1 MFSFLSLHP
10 IGELFQP
17 VAATYLLV
25 ILIIMVIGKK
35 IHNRCA
41 QYDVDH
47 ELTTT
52 DNKAVALSTAGYLFA
67 LGLILWGVIT
77 PDENAVPVTGFWGLI
92 TDIIG
97 TFFWGFIGIGL
108 LQVANLLNDRY
119 LLPNFSNYKE
129 IIEDKNLGTGAVE
142 GCTFIASGIIIKTVL
157 SGSGASFFVDIV
169 GTIFYFAVGQIAFI
183 LFGRLYQYVSSFDL
197 HHEIEQDNAAAGIA
211 FGLSMVAVGIL
222 LADYINA
229 YNSIFG
235 LIFWLPVSF
244 FFLITGRYIADK
256 MLLPGALLDDE
267 ISQDHN
273 WGAALIEGGVAII
286 IALVVGNLFF
296 S

>member
-1 MFSFLSLHP
+1 MFSFLSLRP
-10 IGELFQP
+10 IAELFQP
-17 VAATYLLV
+17 VAATYLLA

-35 IHNRCA
+35 IHSYCTD
-41 QYDVDH
+41 YDLDH

-52 DNKAVALSTAGYLFA
+52 DNKAVALSTTGYLFG

-77 PDENAVPVTGFWGLI
+77 PGENQAPVIGFWGLVG
-92 TDIIG
+92 DLIG
-97 TFFWGFIGIGL
+97 TFFWGLIGIGL
-108 LQVANLLNDRY
+108 LQVANYLNDNY
-119 LLPNFSNYKE
+119 LLPNFSNRKE
-129 IIEDKNLGTGAVE
+129 IIVDKNLGTGAVE

-157 SGSGASFFVDIV
+157 SGSGANFFVDII
-169 GTIFYFAVGQIAFI
+169 GTIFYFAVGQISFI
-183 LFGRLYQYVSSFDL
+183 IFGRIYQYVSTFDL
-197 HHEIEQDNAAAGIA
+197 HDEIEKDNAAAGVA
-211 FGLSMVAVGIL
+211 FGLTMVAVSIL
-222 LADYINA
+222 LADYINT

-235 LIFWLPVSF
+235 LLFWLPVSF

-256 MLLPGALLDDE
+256 LLLPGSLLDDE
-267 ISQDHN
+267 ISQDQN

>member
-1 MFSFLSLHP
+1 MFSFLSLRP
-10 IGELFQP
+10 IVELFQP
-17 VAATYLLV
+17 VAATYLLT

-35 IHNRCA
+35 IHNYCTD
-41 QYDVDH
+41 YDLDY

-52 DNKAVALSTAGYLFA
+52 DNKAVALSTTGYLFG

-77 PDENAVPVTGFWGLI
+77 PDENTVPVIGFWGLVG
-92 TDIIG
+92 DLIG
-97 TFFWGFIGIGL
+97 TFIWGLIGIGL
-108 LQVANLLNDRY
+108 LQVANYLNDHY
-119 LLPNFSNYKE
+119 LLPNFSNRKE

-157 SGSGASFFVDIV
+157 SGSGANFFVDII
-169 GTIFYFAVGQIAFI
+169 GTIFYFAVGQISFI
-183 LFGRLYQYVSSFDL
+183 IFGRIYQYVSTFDL
-197 HHEIEQDNAAAGIA
+197 HDEIEKDNAAAGVA

-235 LIFWLPVSF
+235 LVFWLPVSF

-256 MLLPGALLDDE
+256 LLLPGGLLDDE
-267 ISQDHN
+267 ISQDQN

>member
-1 MFSFLSLHP
+1 MFSFLSLRP
-10 IGELFQP
+10 IAELFQP
-17 VAATYLLV
+17 VAATYLLT

-35 IHNRCA
+35 IHNYCTD
-41 QYDVDH
+41 YDLDY

-52 DNKAVALSTAGYLFA
+52 DNKAVALSTTGYLFG

-77 PDENAVPVTGFWGLI
+77 PGENATPVIGFWGLVA
-92 TDIIG
+92 DLIG
-97 TFFWGFIGIGL
+97 TFFWGLIGIGL
-108 LQVANLLNDRY
+108 LQVANYLNDNY
-119 LLPNFSNYKE
+119 LLPNFSNRKE

-157 SGSGASFFVDIV
+157 SGSGTNFFVDII
-169 GTIFYFAVGQIAFI
+169 GTIFYFAVAQISFI
-183 LFGRLYQYVSSFDL
+183 IFGRLYQYVSTFDL
-197 HHEIEQDNAAAGIA
+197 HGEIEKDNAAAGVA

-222 LADYINA
+222 LADYIHA

-256 MLLPGALLDDE
+256 LLLPGGLLDDE
-267 ISQDHN
+267 ISQDQN